1 MRKLLR
7 RSLNNSWSLKEHI
20 ALWRRNY
27 KCLFQLQEWKREKK
41 KKKKKKEGKGQSA
54 VLGVVD
60 ISPLMG
66 NSTHARQNDAAGLWY
81 QGRERPSWTKF
92 VEIKKR
98 WEMINIQEFGI
109 LKISFLIKL

>member
-7 RSLNNSWSLKEHI
+7 RSLNNSWSHKEHI

-41 KKKKKKEGKGQSA
+41 KKKKKKKEGKGQSA
-54 VLGVVD
+54 VLGVVV

-66 NSTHARQNDAAGLWY
+66 NYTHPRQNDAAGL
-81 QGRERPSWTKF
+81 
-92 VEIKKR
+92 
-98 WEMINIQEFGI
+98 
-109 LKISFLIKL
+109 

>member
-66 NSTHARQNDAAGLWY
+66 NSTHARQNDAERCRTIRGANVRPELNLW
-81 QGRERPSWTKF
+81 K
-92 VEIKKR
+92 
-98 WEMINIQEFGI
+98 
-109 LKISFLIKL
+109 